1 MCNNAVQ
8 LKLQRLKKKLEEGR
22 SDTSVEALMKRID
35 ELERKLKDNF
45 KDYYHANAFE
55 HPKLRAF
62 VMDHGELQLQKFH
75 WGLIPHWVKSD
86 SEAKAIMNKT
96 VNARGES
103 LFEKA
108 AFRDAALQSR
118 CIVPLNGYF
127 EHQHKRGKT
136 FPYLIRRAD
145 DERLWVG
152 GITSVYTVPQTGV
165 EVPTFSIVTSRSNK
179 ELAQIHNHSTSGEA
193 RMPLILNETDLEQWL
208 LGDQSDAEALIRPNS
223 EVEFAYHTVARLTGA
238 GALGNVPEVLDKVRY
253 AELEDQG
260 DLFG

>member
-8 LKLQRLKKKLEEGR
+8 LKLQRLKKTLEEGR
-22 SDTSVEALMKRID
+22 SDTSVDALMKRID
-35 ELERKLKDNF
+35 ELERQLKENF
-45 KDYYHANAFE
+45 KNYYHANAFE

-62 VMDHGELQLQKFH
+62 VLDQSELQLRKFH

-86 SEAKAIMNKT
+86 SEAKAIMSKT

-118 CIVPLNGYF
+118 CIVPLDGYF

-145 DERLWVG
+145 EERLWVG
-152 GITSVYTVPQTGV
+152 GITSVYKMPQTGA
-165 EVPTFSIVTSRSNK
+165 EVPTFSIVTTRSNE
-179 ELAQIHNHSTSGEA
+179 ELAKIHNHSLSGEA
-193 RMPLILNETDLEQWL
+193 RMPLILNENDLEQWL
-208 LGDQSDAEALIRPNS
+208 SGDQSDVEALIRPNM
-223 EVEFAYHTVARLTGA
+223 EVEFAFHTVGRLTGA
-238 GALGNVPEVLDKVRY
+238 GALGNVPEALEKVRY

-260 DLFG
+260 ELFE